1 MCVFLPG
8 ALKYNN
14 DKGNITL
21 TQYETY
27 QTIILIFTGLFE
39 GCIIV
44 SFLLFIRT
52 IFPKCISDQLFF
64 FARFSLDISSFL
76 NLFCL
81 KKEEDS
87 VSQALP
93 AIFLI
98 MKCRQMFCI
107 GEFNAIHVWVF
118 DRSRFSDGLMGS
130 PRGNFGRKCF
140 WWPYAFILRIFGW
153 KFPLKMRKW
162 HQKYEEYLIDG
173 SFKFKW
179 GILTSEMCI
188 WL

>member
-27 QTIILIFTGLFE
+27 QTIIFIFTGLFE

-44 SFLLFIRT
+44 SFLLFIQT

-76 NLFCL
+76 NLFC
-81 KKEEDS
+81 
-87 VSQALP
+87 VSRKMKTACHRH
-93 AIFLI
+93 FLNFFDYE
-98 MKCRQMFCI
+98 MQTNVLHWRVYR
-107 GEFNAIHVWVF
+107 NTHVWLF
-118 DRSRFSDGLMGS
+118 DRSRFSDSLMGY

-140 WWPYAFILRIFGW
+140 
-153 KFPLKMRKW
+153 
-162 HQKYEEYLIDG
+162 
-173 SFKFKW
+173 
-179 GILTSEMCI
+179 
-188 WL
+188 